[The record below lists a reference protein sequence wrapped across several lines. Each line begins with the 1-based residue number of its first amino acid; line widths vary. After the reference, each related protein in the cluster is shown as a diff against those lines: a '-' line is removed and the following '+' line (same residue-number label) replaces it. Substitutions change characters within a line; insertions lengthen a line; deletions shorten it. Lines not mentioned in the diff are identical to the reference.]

1 MSMSTRK
8 PPEVPLRGFSCS
20 LRWAK
25 PFRLLLSVVPI
36 QPFANIV
43 ANYACRDR
51 DKESV
56 YVIYKYRLLSAGGAT
71 AVLFYHVYL

>member
-1 MSMSTRK
+1 MS
-8 PPEVPLRGFSCS
+8 
-20 LRWAK
+20 
-25 PFRLLLSVVPI
+25 I

-51 DKESV
+51 AKESV

>member
-1 MSMSTRK
+1 MSTRK
-8 PPEVPLRGFSCS
+8 PPEWHLWG
-20 LRWAK
+20 
-25 PFRLLLSVVPI
+25 FRLILSVVPI

-56 YVIYKYRLLSAGGAT
+56 YVIYKYRLLSAGGSTAT
-71 AVLFYHVYL
+71 